1 MTALRSPFA
10 EPFRELHATDLA
22 ATLKVVADPH
32 RLRILAIL
40 HKVSPMTVKGVTT
53 RLGDISQPTTSHHL
67 KVLTLAGLITR
78 RQEGVFVYYQ
88 LAYGAVQQLA
98 GLIDPGA
105 GLKRG
110 GS

>member
-1 MTALRSPFA
+1 MTTLHSPFSDGFTA
-10 EPFRELHATDLA
+10 PAARDLA
-22 ATLKVVADPH
+22 DTVKALTDPH

-40 HKVSPMTVKGVTT
+40 HELSPMTVKGVTA
-53 RLGDISQPTTSHHL
+53 RLGDLSQPTTSHHL

-98 GLIDPGA
+98 GLLDPGA

-110 GS
+110 AS